1 MRRLKNFCLGLL
13 MVVIIGFL
21 LFMYLEYEPITQYQ
35 NYFYQYQWFEPL
47 LIGLSAFLI
56 LIGLILFF
64 SAFKP
69 THRKP
74 GLYKDYSDGHIYISR
89 KSLENTVLDTL
100 KKYDDIRQPNAVAK
114 LYHKKHHNF
123 VDIKADFLV
132 PTSTVNIQTLTEQ
145 VRADIK
151 ENVERFSEMPVR
163 KLDINVRDQRQNN
176 GEPRVV

>member
-1 MRRLKNFCLGLL
+1 
-13 MVVIIGFL
+13 MVVVVGFL
-21 LFMYLEYEPITQYQ
+21 LFMYIDYRPITQYQ
-35 NYFYQYQWFEPL
+35 NYFYQYNWFQPL

-56 LIGLILFF
+56 LLGFILFF

-74 GLYKDYSDGHIYISR
+74 GLYKDYQDGHIYISR
-89 KSLENTVLDTL
+89 KSLENTALDTL
-100 KKYDDIRQPNAVAK
+100 KKYDDIRQPNVVAK
-114 LYHKKHHNF
+114 LYNKKNNNF

-132 PTSTVNIQTLTEQ
+132 PTTAVNIQTLTEQ

-163 KLDINVRDQRQNN
+163 KLEINVRDQRQS
-176 GEPRVV
+176 GDPRVV